1 MIYQGAHLY
10 CRLFIM
16 LSNWTSHMKKILLAV
31 LLGVLASQ
39 SATLAESIEE
49 QQEELRKVLT
59 MRFKYENLKSIRDN
73 YEKELN
79 VLEAQYQ
86 RNKQI
91 EDFQKKQPAAEIKT
105 AVYTTP
111 FTFISNEVWEQNII
125 NYAKDLT
132 VTKIPRKDSSD
143 LIFHFPTISNQ
154 MKSQLDTYKIQ
165 APTLKVVSVLLSSGK
180 IIPLDK
186 TISPKLDEQ
195 SITVDTDNASILKIN
210 LAMTYQVPTEQ
221 NSKTILTQ
229 QKPSENGMTLLPSF
243 DNVVVLQL
251 TQDKAQSI
259 IQIDATD
266 VRSNTL
272 ASKSAEKINNANDL
286 STQAIRIDML
296 KGFIKALDDK
306 EIKNQKDA
314 AEYLVKNSEPYLI
327 SSNNSMRQLTKSF
340 AGKVEQV
347 IIYTID
353 EPIEKQYTF
362 SIY

>member
-1 MIYQGAHLY
+1 
-10 CRLFIM
+10 
-16 LSNWTSHMKKILLAV
+16 MKKILLTV
-31 LLGVLASQ
+31 LLGVLANQ
-39 SATLAESIEE
+39 SITWAQSIEE

-91 EDFQKKQPAAEIKT
+91 EDFQKKQVPDDIRT

-111 FTFISNEVWEQNII
+111 FTFISSEAWEQNMM
-125 NYAKDLT
+125 NYAKELT
-132 VTKIPRKDSSD
+132 VTKIPRKASSD

-154 MKSQLDTYKIQ
+154 MKSQLENYKIP
-165 APTLKVVSVLLSSGK
+165 APTLTVVSVLLSSGK
-180 IIPLDK
+180 IIPIDK
-186 TISPKLDEQ
+186 IISPKLDEQ
-195 SITVDTDNASILKIN
+195 SITVETDNASILKIN
-210 LAMTYQVPTEQ
+210 LAMTYQLPTEK

-229 QKPSENGMTLLPSF
+229 QKPSENGISLLPSF
-243 DNVVVLQL
+243 DNVVTLQL

-272 ASKSAEKINNANDL
+272 AAKSSEKINNVNDL

-314 AEYLVKNSEPYLI
+314 TEYLVKNSESYLI
-327 SSNNSMRQLTKSF
+327 SSNNTMRQLTKSF
-340 AGKVEQV
+340 AGKIEQV

-353 EPIEKQYTF
+353 KPTEKQYTF